1 MLLFVDITRKIQW
14 TLLCSKGSV
23 AQRRRNYRGNI
34 RGSIFLHDISIII
47 LLKVKLICRYE
58 NDVPKI
64 SVKFK
69 FTPVCTSDVRVIYED
84 GTDQEYPARNV
95 LSQSVPESLG
105 SLTTESNFWRTREI
119 SKFIL
124 DLGGTCE
131 RHSVHLGK
139 EEILQIINYH
149 ISMFTGRIVVSSNI
163 CKILK

>member
-1 MLLFVDITRKIQW
+1 M
-14 TLLCSKGSV
+14 
-23 AQRRRNYRGNI
+23 RGNI
-34 RGSIFLHDISIII
+34 RGSIFLHDVSITI
-47 LLKVKLICRYE
+47 LLKVKMICQYE

-64 SVKFK
+64 SLEFK
-69 FTPVCTSDVRVIYED
+69 STPVCTSDVRVIYED
-84 GTDQEYPARNV
+84 GKDQEYPARNV

-139 EEILQIINYH
+139 K
-149 ISMFTGRIVVSSNI
+149 
-163 CKILK
+163 KIL